1 MPNQRNAD
9 FSRLLISMK
18 NLIGLFVV
26 LLSLVSVQE
35 VFATHNRAGVIIYRR
50 TGNGSF
56 EYEITIV
63 TYTKTG
69 GQSND
74 ADRCELTLHF
84 GDGQKDTIQRVNGVS
99 QGDCPH
105 FGEPLG
111 NNTKRNVYRTTHTY
125 PGVGTYRVHMQ
136 DQNRNAG
143 VKNIPSSDNVWFYIE
158 SEIVI
163 DVSSGGNTAPTLQNA
178 PIDNGCEGEVYYHNP
193 GAVDPDGD
201 SLVYSLVKC
210 KTFNGQTIP
219 GFQFPNNVSGQPE
232 SLTIDARTGTLTW
245 DSPQEQ
251 GEYNIA
257 IRIEEWRHNDFS
269 GDLVF
274 VGSVLRDMQIDISP
288 CEPKEPPI
296 IGNLRKECVE
306 AGRVLVVQAIATD
319 ADDDPLDFSGTG
331 FPLNPGEGGSLN
343 PIEIIGQPQPVE
355 IDFTWRTRCD
365 HIQYE
370 PYWAYFKAKE
380 NLGLSNE
387 ELVDFEELE
396 IQVIPPAV
404 TITEISPAGA
414 ALRIKWTEAPCDGS
428 DGYDVYRFN
437 DSLGYVASNCNVG
450 VPEELGYQFVG
461 RIDGQENLEF
471 LDDNDGEG
479 LIHGE
484 KYCYMVVAT
493 YPDRSESYASLEEC
507 AELIRDVPIL
517 NKASINVTDAVNG
530 SDSVAW
536 FKPIEFDPSNF
547 DGPYKYRLTRTFVS
561 NNESEVV
568 YESPATMDFLSMGT
582 FYVDQDINTEND
594 QFIYSIDLLWGPDE
608 RPVGK
613 SRNASSIFL
622 SSTPADNELSLSWNV
637 EVPWTNFE
645 YIIYKFKTD
654 TDSLDVFYEL
664 GRTSELTFLDTG
676 LVNLRPYRYMIK
688 SIGNYT
694 SGDLRD
700 TLVNWSQIHTGIPE
714 DTEKPCTP
722 PNRVITGD
730 CNLDETS
737 IIWNNPNDFCPDV
750 DDVVGYNIYY
760 APQIGETMD
769 LVQNNDGADDT
780 TYFRP
785 ASASIAGCYLV
796 TAVDSFGNESDSG
809 SSLCIDNCPIYELP
823 NVFTPGQDGFN
834 DLFRPFAYKY
844 IESINITIFNRWG
857 RIVYETKDP
866 DINWDGIEQNTG
878 RQVSDGVYY
887 YVCSVNEIR
896 LVGIVTREL
905 KGSFTIF
912 NENKETE
919 IAK

>member
-1 MPNQRNAD
+1 MPNQRNDVFA
-9 FSRLLISMK
+9 RLAISMK
-18 NLIGLFVV
+18 HLISLFAIF
-26 LLSLVSVQE
+26 LSLASVHDAI
-35 VFATHNRAGVIIYRR
+35 ATHNRAGEILYRR

-56 EYEITIV
+56 EYEITVV

-74 ADRCELTLHF
+74 ADRCEVDVNF
-84 GDGQKDTIQRVNGVS
+84 GDGSEPETVQRVNGNS

-111 NNTKRNVYRTTHTY
+111 NSTKRNVYVTTHTY
-125 PGVGTYRVHMQ
+125 PGVGTFKVYMQ

-178 PIDNGCEGEVYYHNP
+178 PIDNGCEGEIYYHNP

-201 SLVYSLVKC
+201 SLVYSFVKC

-232 SLTIDARTGTLTW
+232 SLTIDPRTGTLTW

-257 IRIEEWRHNDFS
+257 IRIEEWRYNDFS

-296 IGNLRKECVE
+296 IGKLRKVCIE
-306 AGRVLVVQAIATD
+306 AGKVLVVQAEATD
-319 ADDDPLDFSGTG
+319 ADDDPLDFSATG

-343 PIEIIGQPQPVE
+343 PDEIIGEPQPVV

-370 PYWAYFKAKE
+370 PYWVFFKAKE

-404 TITEISPAGA
+404 TITEIVPAGA
-414 ALRIKWTEAPCDGS
+414 ALSIKWTVAPCEGA
-428 DGYDVYRFN
+428 DGYDVYRLN

-461 RIDGQENLEF
+461 RVDGQDNLEF
-471 LDDNDGEG
+471 IDDNDGDG

-484 KYCYMVVAT
+484 KYCYMIVAT

-507 AELIRDVPIL
+507 SELIRDVPIL
-517 NKASINVTDAVNG
+517 NKASINVTDPVNG
-530 SDSVAW
+530 TDSVAW
-536 FKPIEFDPSNF
+536 FKPIEFDPTNF
-547 DGPYKYRLTRTFVS
+547 DGPYKYRLTRTVVS
-561 NNESEVV
+561 TGLSEVV
-568 YESPATMDFLSMGT
+568 FESQATMDLLSMDT
-582 FYVDQDINTEND
+582 VFVDQGVNTEVD
-594 QFIYSIDLLWGPDE
+594 QFVYSIDLLWGPDE
-608 RPVGK
+608 RTVGK
-613 SRNASSIFL
+613 SRNASSIYL
-622 SSTPADNELSLSWNV
+622 SSIPADNELTLNWNV
-637 EVPWTNFE
+637 DVPWTNFE
-645 YIIYKFKTD
+645 HIVYKFK

-664 GRTSELTFLDTG
+664 GRTTELTFVDTG
-676 LVNLRPYRYMIK
+676 LINLQPYRYFVK
-688 SIGNYT
+688 SIGTYT

-700 TLVNWSQIHTGIPE
+700 TLINLSQIHTGIPE
-714 DTEKPCTP
+714 DTEKPCVP
-722 PNRVITGD
+722 PNREIIGD
-730 CNLDETS
+730 CNLDETN
-737 IIWNNPNDFCPDV
+737 IIWNNPNNICPDV

-760 APQIGETMD
+760 APRIGEVMD
-769 LVQNNDGADDT
+769 LVQYNYGPNDT
-780 TYFRP
+780 SYYRP
-785 ASASIAGCYLV
+785 ASASIAGCYLI
-796 TAVDSFGNESDSG
+796 TAIDSFGNESDSG

-823 NVFTPGQDGFN
+823 NVFTPGVDGFN
-834 DLFRPFAYKY
+834 DLFMPFPYKY
-844 IESINITIFNRWG
+844 IESIDLTIFNRWG
-857 RIVYETKDP
+857 RIVYESKDP
-866 DINWDGIEQNTG
+866 SINWDGIEPKTG
-878 RQVSDGVYY
+878 RPVSDGVYFY
-887 YVCSVNEIR
+887 MCTVNEIR
-896 LVGIVTREL
+896 LVGIVQREL
-905 KGSFTIF
+905 RGSFTIF

-919 IAK
+919 IAN